1 MKKILFIA
9 ILCFLNIGCSS
20 LQGIDFELTKKHPQT
35 IPNMEISFLSDTSA
49 TVFKT
54 DDKSITQNIQ
64 FVRKKRYY
72 LVITSIEK
80 ENSLV
85 ELEKGDTIVLYK
97 KELIFSN
104 EKHKLV
110 FKKKNK

>member
-1 MKKILFIA
+1 MKKILYIA
-9 ILCFLNIGCSS
+9 VLCLNIGCVS
-20 LQGIDFELTKKHPQT
+20 LQGTDFELTKKHPQT
-35 IPNMEISFLSDTSA
+35 TPDMGISFLSDTSA
-49 TVFKT
+49 IVFKT
-54 DDKSITQNIQ
+54 DDKSITQNLE

-80 ENSLV
+80 ENNLV
-85 ELEKGDTIVLYK
+85 QLEKGDTIVLYK

-110 FKKKNK
+110 FNKKE